1 MCLYYLCCVCT
12 MERIAQ
18 ETLCPAY
25 YAVIPSVCRKPEK
38 KKIQKNPTQHNC
50 VRSCL
55 MANSESQLLFSHTY
69 LSFFARLLA
78 QRPGG
83 FLLNVRY
90 FHISGPSGLASGRC
104 KQTNKRLLGADF
116 QQYKLVADQHR
127 RSHIRTASVCGYSFG
142 DCSILSIW
150 G

>member
-1 MCLYYLCCVCT
+1 MD
-12 MERIAQ
+12 RIAQ

-25 YAVIPSVCRKPEK
+25 YAVIPSVCGKPEK
-38 KKIQKNPTQHNC
+38 DKTKQTKKNPTEHNC

-55 MANSESQLLFSHTY
+55 MVNSDSQLLFSHTY
-69 LSFFARLLA
+69 LSFFAHLLA

-116 QQYKLVADQHR
+116 QQ
-127 RSHIRTASVCGYSFG
+127 
-142 DCSILSIW
+142 
-150 G
+150 